1 MNTRQHRLPGL
12 FLSLIATFAITANA
26 GGIYKWVDE
35 NGGVHFGEK
44 PPSTIRSQPVTVTG
58 TAPSSDAAAAQK
70 RLDDIRA
77 AAVKPVKNVD
87 EAAVQDEETR
97 KKIARNCEVY
107 RNNLETMK
115 NNPRVKE
122 TLPNGEMAFI
132 GEDEKAKRMA
142 STEKLIAEHCKDA
155 GTGPATTA
163 TKP

>member
-1 MNTRQHRLPGL
+1 MTTRQHRLPCL
-12 FLSLIATFAITANA
+12 VLSLLATATLTANA

-35 NGGVHFGEK
+35 SGGVHFGEK
-44 PPSTIRSQPVTVTG
+44 PPASTTSQSVTVKG
-58 TAPSSDAAAAQK
+58 MAPSSDAAAAQK

-77 AAVKPVKNVD
+77 AAMKPVKKD
-87 EAAVQDEETR
+87 EGAAVQDEETR
-97 KKIARNCEVY
+97 KKIARNCEIY
-107 RNNLETMK
+107 RNNLETMR

-155 GTGPATTA
+155 GKGPGANTA
-163 TKP
+163 AP